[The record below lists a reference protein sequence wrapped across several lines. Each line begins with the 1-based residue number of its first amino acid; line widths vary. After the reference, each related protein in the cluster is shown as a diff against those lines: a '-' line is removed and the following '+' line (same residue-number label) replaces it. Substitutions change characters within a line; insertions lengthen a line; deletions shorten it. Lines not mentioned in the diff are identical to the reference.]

1 MGEGI
6 IDNDAKAKQSLN
18 TIDNSQHIIDN
29 SISVT
34 ERLKKQI
41 DNLTSIDVDSL
52 KDSSMENLVK
62 LANIMEDTLKDVKKQ
77 MKMNVI
83 EQPTMMKRGRMKM
96 PVIEQPERN

>member
-1 MGEGI
+1 M
-6 IDNDAKAKQSLN
+6 N

-52 KDSSMENLVK
+52 KDSPIENLVK

>member
-1 MGEGI
+1 M
-6 IDNDAKAKQSLN
+6 N

>member
-6 IDNDAKAKQSLN
+6 IDNDAKVKQSLN